1 MLLCFLCGLQYRE
14 MYERSI
20 KDPAGFWS
28 EIAQTFYWKE
38 KWNPSE
44 VCSENLDVTKG
55 PVNISV
61 SVVRCLLTEFSTL
74 LRWKWY
80 SGSESCYDYWSWTV
94 VQGR

>member
-1 MLLCFLCGLQYRE
+1 MILVCVFFHDLHQYRE

-28 EIAQTFYWKE
+28 EIAETFYWKE

-55 PVNISV
+55 PVQISV
-61 SVVRCLLTEFSTL
+61 SAT
-74 LRWKWY
+74 
-80 SGSESCYDYWSWTV
+80 
-94 VQGR
+94 